1 MIMAWT
7 NMIEMEMEKTDR
19 YILKVSLIVL
29 DDGFDMR
36 DKGQWEN

>member
-1 MIMAWT
+1 
-7 NMIEMEMEKTDR
+7 MEMEKTDR

-36 DKGQWEN
+36 DKGQ